1 MYANATRLLLLLR
14 ALIIMILAAPVDATV
29 PLQFVTF
36 APLALSIVLILLLF
50 LLLFPLASSW
60 DACEATF
67 PPTRCNDD
75 GRMCLPPKRN
85 CSQLGRRLQ
94 LMHGH

>member
-29 PLQFVTF
+29 ALQFVTF
-36 APLALSIVLILLLF
+36 ALLSIVLLLLLF
-50 LLLFPLASSW
+50 LLLLPLASSW